1 MNPEIYKVLKEIFE
15 GFQKIL
21 TLVTQEEDK
30 KYKSSTLIDDIASEV
45 LKPTQVKKDTT
56 NPFAVEEVKIRYW
69 SESELKS
76 IAYCADE
83 ATPKSKRSLEYL
95 MRILPKE
102 FTEAS
107 VRSKL
112 RRLGYAVRK
121 GVICQK

>member
-21 TLVTQEEDK
+21 ALVTQEEDK

-45 LKPTQVKKDTT
+45 LKPTEVKRTTT
-56 NPFAVEEVKIRYW
+56 NPFTVEEVRTRYW
-69 SESELKS
+69 GESELKS
-76 IAYCADE
+76 VAYCADE
-83 ATPKSKRSLEYL
+83 STPKSKRTLEYL
-95 MRILPKE
+95 LRILPKE
-102 FTEAS
+102 YTEAS

>member
-21 TLVTQEEDK
+21 TLVSEEEDK
-30 KYKSSTLIDDIASEV
+30 KCNSSTLIDDITSEV
-45 LKPTQVKKDTT
+45 LKPTQVRKETI
-56 NPFAVEEVKIRYW
+56 NPFAVEKVKTHYW

-83 ATPKSKRSLEYL
+83 TTPKSKRSLEYL
-95 MRILPKE
+95 LRILPKDL
-102 FTEAS
+102 TEAS

-112 RRLGYAVRK
+112 
-121 GVICQK
+121 

>member
-83 ATPKSKRSLEYL
+83 ATPKSKRTLEYL
-95 MRILPKE
+95 LRILPKE
-102 FTEAS
+102 YTEAS

>member
-1 MNPEIYKVLKEIFE
+1 MNPEIYKVLREIFE

-45 LKPTQVKKDTT
+45 LKPTEVKRTTT
-56 NPFAVEEVKIRYW
+56 NPFAVEEVKTRYW
-69 SESELKS
+69 GESELKS
-76 IAYCADE
+76 VAYCADE
-83 ATPKSKRSLEYL
+83 STPKSKRTLEYL
-95 MRILPKE
+95 LRILPKE
-102 FTEAS
+102 YTEAS

>member
-83 ATPKSKRSLEYL
+83 FTPKSKRTLEYL
-95 MRILPKE
+95 LRILPKE
-102 FTEAS
+102 YTEAS

>member
-21 TLVTQEEDK
+21 TLVSEEEDK
-30 KYKSSTLIDDIASEV
+30 KCNSSTLIDDITSEV
-45 LKPTQVKKDTT
+45 LKPTQVETT
-56 NPFAVEEVKIRYW
+56 NPFAVEKVKTHYW

-95 MRILPKE
+95 LRILPKDL
-102 FTEAS
+102 TEAS

-112 RRLGYAVRK
+112 RRLGYAVRN
-121 GVICQK
+121 GLICQK

>member
-21 TLVTQEEDK
+21 ALVTQEEDK

-45 LKPTQVKKDTT
+45 LKPTEVKRTTT
-56 NPFAVEEVKIRYW
+56 NPFTVEEVKTRYW
-69 SESELKS
+69 GESELKS
-76 IAYCADE
+76 VAYCADE
-83 ATPKSKRSLEYL
+83 ATPKSKRTLEYL
-95 MRILPKE
+95 LRILPKE
-102 FTEAS
+102 YTEAS

>member
-21 TLVTQEEDK
+21 ALVTQEEDK

-45 LKPTQVKKDTT
+45 LKPTEVKRTTT
-56 NPFAVEEVKIRYW
+56 NPFTVEEVKTRYW
-69 SESELKS
+69 GESELKS
-76 IAYCADE
+76 VAYCADE
-83 ATPKSKRSLEYL
+83 STPKSKRTLEYL
-95 MRILPKE
+95 LRILPKE
-102 FTEAS
+102 YTEAS

>member
-21 TLVTQEEDK
+21 ALVTQEEDK

-45 LKPTQVKKDTT
+45 LKPTEVKRTTT
-56 NPFAVEEVKIRYW
+56 NPFTVEEVRTRYW
-69 SESELKS
+69 GESELKS

-83 ATPKSKRSLEYL
+83 STPKSKRTLEYL
-95 MRILPKE
+95 LRILPKE
-102 FTEAS
+102 YTEAS

>member
-21 TLVTQEEDK
+21 ALVTQEEDK

-45 LKPTQVKKDTT
+45 LKPTEVKRTTT
-56 NPFAVEEVKIRYW
+56 NPFTVEEVRTRYW
-69 SESELKS
+69 GESELKS
-76 IAYCADE
+76 VAYCADE
-83 ATPKSKRSLEYL
+83 FTPKSKRTLEYL
-95 MRILPKE
+95 LRILPKE
-102 FTEAS
+102 YTEAS

-112 RRLGYAVRK
+112 RRLGYVVRK

>member
-45 LKPTQVKKDTT
+45 LKPTEVKRTTT
-56 NPFAVEEVKIRYW
+56 NPFTVEEVKTRYW
-69 SESELKS
+69 GESELKS
-76 IAYCADE
+76 VAYCADE
-83 ATPKSKRSLEYL
+83 STPKSKRTLEYL
-95 MRILPKE
+95 LRILPKE
-102 FTEAS
+102 YTEAS

>member
-21 TLVTQEEDK
+21 TLVSEEEDK
-30 KYKSSTLIDDIASEV
+30 KCNSSTLIDDITSEV
-45 LKPTQVKKDTT
+45 LKPTQVRKETT
-56 NPFAVEEVKIRYW
+56 NPFAVEKVKTHYW

-95 MRILPKE
+95 LRILPKDL
-102 FTEAS
+102 TEAS

-112 RRLGYAVRK
+112 RRLGYAVRN
-121 GVICQK
+121 GLIFQK

>member
-30 KYKSSTLIDDIASEV
+30 KYKSSTLVEDITSEV
-45 LKPTQVKKDTT
+45 LKPTEVKKDTT
-56 NPFAVEEVKIRYW
+56 NPFTEKVNQGHYW
-69 SESELKS
+69 TESELKS

-83 ATPKSKRSLEYL
+83 STPKSKRSLEYL

-112 RRLGYAVRK
+112 RRLGYAVKK
-121 GVICQK
+121 GLICQK

>member
-83 ATPKSKRSLEYL
+83 STPKSKRTLEYL
-95 MRILPKE
+95 LRILPKE
-102 FTEAS
+102 YTEAS

>member
-21 TLVTQEEDK
+21 ALVTQEEDK

-45 LKPTQVKKDTT
+45 LKPTEVKRTTT
-56 NPFAVEEVKIRYW
+56 NPFTVEEVRPRYW
-69 SESELKS
+69 GESELKS

-83 ATPKSKRSLEYL
+83 STPKSKRTLEYL
-95 MRILPKE
+95 LRILPKE
-102 FTEAS
+102 YTEAS

-112 RRLGYAVRK
+112 RRLGYAVHK
-121 GVICQK
+121 GMVCQK

>member
-21 TLVTQEEDK
+21 ALVTQEEDK

-45 LKPTQVKKDTT
+45 LKPAQVKKDTT
-56 NPFAVEEVKIRYW
+56 NPFTVEEIKTRYW
-69 SESELKS
+69 GESELKS
-76 IAYCADE
+76 VAYCADE
-83 ATPKSKRSLEYL
+83 STPKSKRTLEYL
-95 MRILPKE
+95 LRILPKE
-102 FTEAS
+102 YTEAS